1 MADPTEQLV
10 VSITHEEEIPR
21 ATHGSK
27 DRPLRIGGMEIPCYV
42 LPGDRRVLYQRAMVA
57 ALGMKYGG
65 NRNRG
70 GDRLANFTAGKA
82 LEPYVSPELLRA
94 TTSPIKFR
102 TPKGALAYGYDATI
116 LVDICEAV
124 LQARVEGKLQA
135 QQEHIA
141 KQCEILVRGF
151 ARVGII
157 ALVDEATGYQEVR
170 KRDALEKYLSKY
182 ISKELVRWS
191 KMFPDDFYEQ
201 MYRLR
206 GWDYK
211 EDSSQRP
218 GIVGHY
224 TLDLV
229 YDRLAPLV
237 VDELKRLTPKDE
249 KGRRKNKLFQRL
261 TDDIGHNA
269 LRSHLFA
276 VITLMKA
283 SPNWNSFYRLLQ
295 RALPKHT
302 ETVRQLEMELEANPD
317 YE

>member
-1 MADPTEQLV
+1 VTDNTTQL
-10 VSITHEEEIPR
+10 STAPQEEIPR

-27 DRPLRIGGMEIPCYV
+27 DRPLRIGGIEIPCYV
-42 LPGDRRVLYQRAMVA
+42 LPGDRRVLYQRAMVS
-57 ALGMKYGG
+57 ALGMARGSSSKS
-65 NRNRG
+65 G
-70 GDRLANFTAGKA
+70 GDRLAKFITGKA
-82 LEPYVSPELLRA
+82 LEPHVSPELLRV
-94 TTSPIKFR
+94 TTNPIKFR
-102 TPKGALAYGYDATI
+102 TSRGTLAYGYDTTD
-116 LVDICEAV
+116 LVNICEAV
-124 LQARVEGKLQA
+124 LQARDEGRLQP
-135 QQEHIA
+135 QQLHIA

-170 KRDALEKYLSKY
+170 NRRALEEYLSKY

-191 KMFPDDFYEQ
+191 KMFPNEFYEQ

-206 GWDYK
+206 RWDYK
-211 EDSSQRP
+211 EESSQRP
-218 GIVGHY
+218 GVVGHY

-261 TDDIGHNA
+261 TEDIGHEK
-269 LRSHLFA
+269 LREHLIA

-283 SPNWNSFYRLLQ
+283 SPNWATFYRLLQ
-295 RALPKHT
+295 RALPKYNVT
-302 ETVRQLEMELEANPD
+302 ARQLEMELEGQPD
-317 YE
+317 ND

>member
-1 MADPTEQLV
+1 MTDNTTQALVPAEQ
-10 VSITHEEEIPR
+10 EEEIPR

-94 TTSPIKFR
+94 TTTPIKFR

-124 LQARVEGKLQA
+124 LQARSEGRLQA

-191 KMFPDDFYEQ
+191 KTFPDEFYEQ
-201 MYRLR
+201 IYRLR

-211 EDSSQRP
+211 EESSQRP
-218 GIVGHY
+218 GVVGHW
-224 TLDLV
+224 TIDLV

-237 VDELKRLTPKDE
+237 IDELKRLIPKDE
-249 KGRRKNKLFQRL
+249 KGRRKHKLFQRL
-261 TDDIGHNA
+261 NEDIGHDK
-269 LRSHLFA
+269 LREHLIA

-295 RALPKHT
+295 RALPKY
-302 ETVRQLEMELEANPD
+302 TVTARQLEMELENDPD

>member
-1 MADPTEQLV
+1 MADETNQ
-10 VSITHEEEIPR
+10 IIAHADHDEEIPR

-42 LPGDRRVLYQRAMVA
+42 LPDDRRVLYQRAMVA

-94 TTSPIKFR
+94 TTNPIKFR

-124 LQARVEGKLQA
+124 LQARVEDKLQA

-182 ISKELVRWS
+182 ISICHR
-191 KMFPDDFYEQ
+191 
-201 MYRLR
+201 
-206 GWDYK
+206 
-211 EDSSQRP
+211 
-218 GIVGHY
+218 
-224 TLDLV
+224 
-229 YDRLAPLV
+229 
-237 VDELKRLTPKDE
+237 
-249 KGRRKNKLFQRL
+249 
-261 TDDIGHNA
+261 
-269 LRSHLFA
+269 
-276 VITLMKA
+276 
-283 SPNWNSFYRLLQ
+283 
-295 RALPKHT
+295 T
-302 ETVRQLEMELEANPD
+302 ENMS
-317 YE
+317 